1 MAERAAT
8 HRPRNPTG
16 AGLALMVLAVASSGL
31 CAWFIL
37 QYHRIPG
44 GAFALVAVMAEVAG
58 RDLGGTRGLRG
69 RFVQRLLDR
78 LFEAAVLT
86 PLAWDF
92 RATAPRVSVLALVAL
107 GASYVA
113 SYELAKGTALGYLG
127 HETVGYRTLRAA
139 ILAAGLLSGWI
150 EASLWVFT
158 ALTVAAAAVRWTN
171 VTQQDRR
178 ARRQHAVGGS

>member
-1 MAERAAT
+1 MAERAASR
-8 HRPRNPTG
+8 RPTTPSP
-16 AGLALMVLAVASSGL
+16 AGLALMAVAIVSSGL

-37 QYHRIPG
+37 QRHQIPAG
-44 GAFALVAVMAEVAG
+44 SFAVVAVIAEVAG

-78 LFEAAVLT
+78 SFEAAILT
-86 PLAWDF
+86 PIAWLF
-92 RATAPRVSVLALVAL
+92 RVDDKRVAVLALVGL

-113 SYELAKGTALGYLG
+113 SYELAKGTALEYKG

-139 ILAAGLLSGWI
+139 ILALGLQFGRI
-150 EASLWVFT
+150 ELSLWVFT
-158 ALTVAAAAVRWTN
+158 VLTVAAMAVRWMN

-178 ARRQHAVGGS
+178 ARRRPAAASS